1 MAAGFPPKY
10 IKQDTFQGLS
20 PREFLALS
28 LEVFKELDWKISF
41 LSPSSAVAHTSFSV
55 TSWSE
60 EVKLLVEGDKYVL
73 RSQCIGSQAFDLGK
87 NRRNTEKFASLLAEL
102 QGKFSPEELDVR
114 YQALIPAMAPD
125 PDPALQPA
133 PRSGLNAFLSIFVP
147 SRGYWVTPIITNLNI
162 GVFLIMVISGVSFT
176 SPSVQSLLDWG
187 ANIKALTLGGEPW
200 RLFTCIFLHIGVLHL
215 LMNMYALVYI
225 GLLLE
230 PILGSKRFAV
240 AYLVTGMAASL
251 TSLAWHDTIV
261 SAGASG
267 AIFGMY
273 GVFLALLTTNLI
285 EKTARQSLLTSIGI
299 FVVYNLMNGMNGAV
313 DNAAHIGGL
322 VSGLLCGYAF
332 IPVLR
337 RPDAKALSGIIS
349 SVLVILIAIA
359 TFVCYTQLPNDYA
372 TFQKKMDVFMENQK
386 QGLAF
391 IKLEKASD
399 ADILKNLK
407 EQSLPAWKRNVS
419 LLDEM
424 EKLKVPEAMQER
436 NLKLY
441 RYCKL
446 RIELDELLIKGL
458 ENNTHEY
465 QADVER
471 CAKEIETLLKELNEK

>member
-230 PILGSKRFAV
+230 PILG
-240 AYLVTGMAASL
+240 
-251 TSLAWHDTIV
+251 
-261 SAGASG
+261 
-267 AIFGMY
+267 
-273 GVFLALLTTNLI
+273 
-285 EKTARQSLLTSIGI
+285 
-299 FVVYNLMNGMNGAV
+299 
-313 DNAAHIGGL
+313 
-322 VSGLLCGYAF
+322 
-332 IPVLR
+332 
-337 RPDAKALSGIIS
+337 
-349 SVLVILIAIA
+349 
-359 TFVCYTQLPNDYA
+359 
-372 TFQKKMDVFMENQK
+372 
-386 QGLAF
+386 
-391 IKLEKASD
+391 
-399 ADILKNLK
+399 
-407 EQSLPAWKRNVS
+407 
-419 LLDEM
+419 
-424 EKLKVPEAMQER
+424 
-436 NLKLY
+436 
-441 RYCKL
+441 
-446 RIELDELLIKGL
+446 
-458 ENNTHEY
+458 
-465 QADVER
+465 
-471 CAKEIETLLKELNEK
+471 